1 MVNSRKGEVVSY
13 IIFGTM
19 ALTIILPFLLLLS
32 SSFTDESAIARNGYG
47 FLPSEFSLAAYE
59 YLLKSA
65 ATIGQSYFISIIVTV
80 AGTVIGLILT
90 VLCAYPLSRR
100 DLPGRSVLT
109 FFVFFTML
117 FNGGL
122 VPTYLVYT
130 QIFHIKNHL
139 AALIVPN
146 LLVQA
151 YNVMLAKTFFQTS
164 IPVEISEAAR
174 IDGAGELTIF
184 FRVILPLSK
193 PIFATLGLFIS
204 VAYWNDWMNG
214 LVYLTDESLFSLQNL
229 LYRMTSNIQFL
240 STSNMGVNT
249 SVMDLPSQT
258 VRMAIALVG
267 VLPMLAAYPFFQ
279 KYFVKG
285 ISLGAVKG

>member
-13 IIFGTM
+13 IILGTM

-109 FFVFFTML
+109 FLCFLQCCLTEGWF
-117 FNGGL
+117 
-122 VPTYLVYT
+122 
-130 QIFHIKNHL
+130 QHI
-139 AALIVPN
+139 
-146 LLVQA
+146 
-151 YNVMLAKTFFQTS
+151 
-164 IPVEISEAAR
+164 
-174 IDGAGELTIF
+174 
-184 FRVILPLSK
+184 
-193 PIFATLGLFIS
+193 
-204 VAYWNDWMNG
+204 
-214 LVYLTDESLFSLQNL
+214 
-229 LYRMTSNIQFL
+229 
-240 STSNMGVNT
+240 
-249 SVMDLPSQT
+249 
-258 VRMAIALVG
+258 
-267 VLPMLAAYPFFQ
+267 
-279 KYFVKG
+279 
-285 ISLGAVKG
+285 